1 MGVLRL
7 GVDLTVSETL
17 PWMSG
22 SEQCRQS
29 GVPFS
34 ADSGMGLYSIR
45 KDLGF
50 LVPLTF
56 TLWIKCL
63 GKINLWFSPGSHQ
76 LTHWFTFCSRKIV
89 IGI

>member
-22 SEQCRQS
+22 SEQCRRS
-29 GVPFS
+29 GIPFS
-34 ADSGMGLYSIR
+34 GDSGMGLYSIR

-56 TLWIKCL
+56 TLWINCL
-63 GKINLWFSPGSHQ
+63 GKISGSPQEAISSH
-76 LTHWFTFCSRKIV
+76 
-89 IGI
+89 IGLRFVVGR